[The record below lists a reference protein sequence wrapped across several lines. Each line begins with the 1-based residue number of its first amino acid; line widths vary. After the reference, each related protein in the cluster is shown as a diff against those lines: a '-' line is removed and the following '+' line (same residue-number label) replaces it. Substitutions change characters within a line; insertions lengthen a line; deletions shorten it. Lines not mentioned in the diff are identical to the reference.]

1 MTYFSNL
8 AAGEKATKSVG
19 FLGFD
24 GVTTLDLTG
33 PLEAFAAAG
42 TLKEASRRVMRL
54 CFSA

>member
-8 AAGEKATKSVG
+8 AAGEKAPKSVG

-33 PLEAFAAAG
+33 PLEAFAAA
-42 TLKEASRRVMRL
+42 RNV
-54 CFSA
+54 